1 MRTRSGFL
9 TCEIMSEQPHILIL
23 NTGGTIGMVMD
34 PESGALKPFDFDN
47 LFEQLPTLRL
57 FNYHIDNYCFEPL
70 IDSSNMNPGS
80 WRKIVEVIEE
90 KYELYDGF
98 VILHGSDTMAYTASA
113 LSFMLQN
120 LNKPVILTGSQLPL
134 GMIRTDGRENLLT
147 AVEIAAAREDD
158 TPVVTEVC
166 IYFENQLFRGNRTH
180 KFNAQN
186 FEAFRSFN
194 YPPLAQVGIVI
205 DYNRSVIH
213 KPNFKKLKV
222 YSRLETHISILKLF
236 PGISEETVEA
246 ILNTRGLKALILET
260 YGSGNGPTDEW
271 FVNLIAKAIKSGI
284 IVLNITQ
291 CQVGNVEMGKYETS
305 IPLKEAGVISGRDMT
320 IEAGVTKLMHVLGN
334 YNTPQEITEN
344 LNKSMVGEMTL

>member
-1 MRTRSGFL
+1 MNERPS
-9 TCEIMSEQPHILIL
+9 ILIL
-23 NTGGTIGMVMD
+23 NTGGTIGMVLD
-34 PESGALKPFDFDN
+34 PGTGALKPFDFEN

-57 FNYHIDNYCFEPL
+57 FNYHIDNHCFDPL
-70 IDSSNMNPGS
+70 IDSSNMNPES
-80 WRKIVEVIEE
+80 WKQIVEVIEAR
-90 KYELYDGF
+90 YEDYDGF

-158 TPVVTEVC
+158 TPLVPEVC

-194 YPPLAQVGIVI
+194 YPPLAQVGVVI
-205 DYNRSVIH
+205 EYNRNAILR
-213 KPNFKKLKV
+213 PNFRKLKV
-222 YSRLETHISILKLF
+222 YKELDTRVSVLKLF
-236 PGISEETVEA
+236 PGITRATVEA
-246 ILNTRGLKALILET
+246 IIGTPGLRALVLET
-260 YGSGNGPTDEW
+260 FGSGNAPTAPW
-271 FVNLIAKAIKSGI
+271 FIEQIERAIKMGI

-291 CQVGNVEMGKYETS
+291 CQVGSVEMGKYETS

-320 IEAGVTKLMHVLGN
+320 AEAALTKLMHVLAHHPSPPE
-334 YNTPQEITEN
+334 TREI
-344 LNKSMVGEMTL
+344 LMKSMVGEMTP

>member
-1 MRTRSGFL
+1 MH
-9 TCEIMSEQPHILIL
+9 EQPSILIL
-23 NTGGTIGMVMD
+23 NTGGTIGMVID
-34 PESGALKPFDFDN
+34 PDTGALKPFDFDN

-57 FNYHIDNYCFEPL
+57 FNFRIDNYCFDPL
-70 IDSSNMNPGS
+70 IDSSNMNPES

-147 AVEIAAAREDD
+147 AVEIAAAKEDE
-158 TPVVTEVC
+158 TPIVPEVC
-166 IYFENQLFRGNRTH
+166 IYFENRLYRGNRTH

-194 YPPLAQVGIVI
+194 YPPLAQVGVMI
-205 DYNRSVIH
+205 DYNKNAIL

-222 YSRLETHISILKLF
+222 FKELDTSVSILRLF
-236 PGISEETVEA
+236 PGISKDTTEA
-246 ILNTRGLKALILET
+246 IVQSRGLKALILET
-260 YGSGNGPTDEW
+260 YGSGNGPTEKW
-271 FVNLIAKAIKSGI
+271 FIDLLERSIKSGLF
-284 IVLNITQ
+284 VLNITQ
-291 CQVGNVEMGKYETS
+291 CQVGIVEMGKYETS
-305 IPLKEAGVISGRDMT
+305 IPLKKAGVLSGRDMT
-320 IEAGVTKLMHVLGN
+320 TEAAVVKLMHVLAN
-334 YNTPQEITEN
+334 SSSSVEIEEA
-344 LNKSMVGEMTL
+344 LNKSLVGEMTL

>member
-1 MRTRSGFL
+1 
-9 TCEIMSEQPHILIL
+9 MSEQPSILIL
-23 NTGGTIGMVMD
+23 NTGGTIGMVVD
-34 PESGALKPFDFDN
+34 PESGALKPFDFNN
-47 LFEQLPTLRL
+47 LFDQLPTLRL
-57 FNYHIDNYCFEPL
+57 FNYNIDNYCFDPL
-70 IDSSNMNPGS
+70 IDSSNMNPES
-80 WRKIVEVIEE
+80 WKKIVEVIEE

-147 AVEIAAAREDD
+147 AVEIAAAAEDD
-158 TPVVTEVC
+158 TPLVPEVC

-194 YPPLAQVGIVI
+194 YPPLAQVGVMI
-205 DYNRSVIH
+205 DYNKNAIL

-222 YSRLETHISILKLF
+222 FKDLDPRVTVLKLF
-236 PGISEETVEA
+236 PGISKESVEA
-246 ILNTRGLKALILET
+246 TLHAQGLRAIILET
-260 YGSGNGPTDEW
+260 YGSGNGPTEKW
-271 FVNLIAKAIKSGI
+271 FTDLIADTINRGI
-284 IVLNITQ
+284 YVLNITQ
-291 CQVGNVEMGKYETS
+291 CQVGRVEMGKYETS

-320 IEAGVTKLMHVLGN
+320 TEAAVVKLMHVLAN
-334 YNTPQEITEN
+334 YNTPREISEN
-344 LNKSMVGEMTL
+344 LMKSLIGEMTL